1 VAAVLSVPE
10 QELLDALSADALPM
24 LEAVGVPAYVVD
36 RHRRVRWQN
45 AASIELVGDLRGR
58 LDGSV
63 LAPGD
68 LPRARNAFL
77 RKQRGASHTE
87 LEVSVA
93 RPDGTRVRVAVN
105 SVPLK
110 NAGGAMIGS
119 FGLVQV
125 LGEIDPSFE
134 RAPRLSRRERETLT
148 LLAAGYS
155 TPQMAQQMNI
165 TTETVR
171 NHVKGALRGL
181 DASSRVEAVA
191 KARRVGLI

>member
-1 VAAVLSVPE
+1 MTVPE
-10 QELLDALSADALPM
+10 QDLLRAFSEDALPL

-63 LAPGD
+63 LAPED
-68 LPRARNAFL
+68 LPRARDAFR
-77 RKQRGASHTE
+77 RKQRGAAQTE
-87 LEVSVA
+87 LEVAVA
-93 RPDGTRVRVAVN
+93 RPDGRRVRVAVN
-105 SVPLK
+105 SVPIR

-125 LGEIDPSFE
+125 LGEIDPSLE
-134 RAPRLSRRERETLT
+134 RAPRLSRRERETLA

-155 TPQMAQQMNI
+155 TAQMAEQMSI
-165 TTETVR
+165 ATETVR
-171 NHVKGALRGL
+171 NHVKGVLRSLG
-181 DASSRVEAVA
+181 ARSRVEAVA
-191 KARRVGLI
+191 KARRMGLI

>member
-63 LAPGD
+63 LAPAD

-171 NHVKGALRGL
+171 NHVKGVLRGL

>member
-1 VAAVLSVPE
+1 VIAVVSVPE
-10 QELLDALSADALPM
+10 QDLLEALSADALPV
-24 LEAVGVPAYVVD
+24 LEAVGVPAYIVD

-63 LAPGD
+63 LAPAD
-68 LPRARNAFL
+68 LPCAREAFS
-77 RKQRGASHTE
+77 RKRKGAPHAE
-87 LEVSVA
+87 LEVAVA
-93 RPDGTRVRVAVN
+93 RRDGTRVRVAVN

-125 LGEIDPSFE
+125 LGEIEPSFE
-134 RAPRLSRRERETLT
+134 SAPRLSRRERETLT

-171 NHVKGALRGL
+171 NHVKGLLRGL

-191 KARRVGLI
+191 KARRMGLV

>member
-10 QELLDALSADALPM
+10 QELLDALSVDALPM

-63 LAPGD
+63 LAPAD

-171 NHVKGALRGL
+171 NHVKGVLRGL

>member
-1 VAAVLSVPE
+1 VLSVPE
-10 QELLDALSADALPM
+10 QELLNALSADALPM

-58 LDGSV
+58 LDGTV
-63 LAPGD
+63 LAPED
-68 LPRARNAFL
+68 LPRAREAFE
-77 RKQRGASHTE
+77 RKRRGASHTE
-87 LEVSVA
+87 VEVSVA
-93 RPDGTRVRVAVN
+93 RRDRTRVRVAVS
-105 SVPLK
+105 SVPLR

-155 TPQMAQQMNI
+155 TPRMAQQMNI

-171 NHVKGALRGL
+171 NHVKGVLRGL

-191 KARRVGLI
+191 KARRMGLV